1 MPKRSNART
10 SRTHAPPLVSALLVV
25 LVGAFGV
32 AFADVGVGLRA
43 IDQGDFDG
51 AIAAFEAAI
60 AGDADDARAHLLLAR
75 AAVYAAGELP
85 PEADAEREALFA
97 RAADMAD
104 RAVRL
109 APEEP
114 DAHFEV
120 SRALGRLAQYRG
132 VLQSLNLAA
141 RVERALERTL
151 ELDPDH
157 AAAWHARGLF
167 HHDVPWIAGGRRGS
181 VAPSFE
187 RAIVLEPDE
196 ITHRLA
202 FAQVLVDRD
211 DFAAAIAQ
219 LEVAVGL
226 RAATYLERKDLE
238 AARAL
243 LAELR

>member
-1 MPKRSNART
+1 MSNRPTAWIPHALARSLAA
-10 SRTHAPPLVSALLVV
+10 SLLVAF
-25 LVGAFGV
+25 VGASSF
-32 AFADVGVGLRA
+32 AFADVGAGLRA
-43 IDQGDFDG
+43 IDQGDFEG
-51 AIAAFEAAI
+51 AIGAFEAAI
-60 AGDADDARAHLLLAR
+60 AADADDARAHLLLAR
-75 AAVYAAGELP
+75 AAVYAAAELP
-85 PEADAEREALFA
+85 EDADAEREALFA

-104 RAVRL
+104 RAVDL
-109 APEEP
+109 APEDP

-120 SRALGRLAQYRG
+120 ARALGRLAQYRG

-187 RAIVLEPDE
+187 RAIALEPDE

-211 DFAAAIAQ
+211 DAAGAIAQ
-219 LEVAVGL
+219 LEVAVAL
-226 RAATYLERKDLE
+226 RAPTYLERKDLE

>member
-1 MPKRSNART
+1 MPNRPTCRSPLALART
-10 SRTHAPPLVSALLVV
+10 LAASLLVA
-25 LVGAFGV
+25 LFGAFGV
-32 AFADVGVGLRA
+32 AFADVGTGLRA

-60 AGDADDARAHLLLAR
+60 ATDADDARAHLLLAR
-75 AAVYAAGELP
+75 AAVYAAAQLP
-85 PEADAEREALFA
+85 EDADAEREALFA
-97 RAADMAD
+97 RAAGMAE
-104 RAVRL
+104 RAADL
-109 APEEP
+109 APDEP

-120 SRALGRLAQYRG
+120 ARALGRLAQYRG
-132 VLQSLNLAA
+132 VFQSLNLAA
-141 RVERALERTL
+141 QVERALERTL

-187 RAIVLEPDE
+187 RAIALEPDE

-211 DFAAAIAQ
+211 DAAAALVQ
-219 LEVAVGL
+219 LEVAVAL
-226 RAATYLERKDLE
+226 PASTFLERKDLE

-243 LAELR
+243 LAEVR

>member
-1 MPKRSNART
+1 MPIRPIQRSPRT
-10 SRTHAPPLVSALLVV
+10 LAHTIAAPLLVA
-25 LVGAFGV
+25 LFGAVGV
-32 AFADVGVGLRA
+32 AFADVGAGLRA
-43 IDQGDFDG
+43 IDQGDFEG

-60 AGDADDARAHLLLAR
+60 AADAEDARAHLLLAR
-75 AAVYAAGELP
+75 AAVYAAAELAA
-85 PEADAEREALFA
+85 EADAEREALFA
-97 RAADMAD
+97 RAADTAE
-104 RAVRL
+104 RAVDL
-109 APEEP
+109 APEDP

-120 SRALGRLAQYRG
+120 ARALGRLAQYRG

-187 RAIVLEPDE
+187 RAIALEPDA
-196 ITHRLA
+196 ISHRLA

-211 DFAAAIAQ
+211 DVAAAIAQ
-219 LEVAVGL
+219 LEVAVAL
-226 RAATYLERKDLE
+226 SAPTYLDRKDLE

-243 LAELR
+243 LAEVR

>member
-1 MPKRSNART
+1 MPNRPTHRSPLALART
-10 SRTHAPPLVSALLVV
+10 FAASLLVA
-25 LVGAFGV
+25 LVGASSV
-32 AFADVGVGLRA
+32 AFADVGTGLRA
-43 IDQGDFDG
+43 IDQGDFEG
-51 AIAAFEAAI
+51 AIGAFEAAI
-60 AGDADDARAHLLLAR
+60 AVDGDDARAHLLLAR
-75 AAVYAAGELP
+75 AAVYAAAELA
-85 PEADAEREALFA
+85 EDADAEREALFA
-97 RAADMAD
+97 RAADMAE
-104 RAVRL
+104 RAADL
-109 APEEP
+109 APEDP

-120 SRALGRLAQYRG
+120 ARALGRLAQYRG
-132 VLQSLNLAA
+132 VFQSLNLAA
-141 RVERALERTL
+141 QVERALERTL

-187 RAIVLEPDE
+187 RAIAIEPDE

-211 DFAAAIAQ
+211 DAAAAIVQ

-226 RAATYLERKDLE
+226 RAATYLDRQDFE
-238 AARAL
+238 AAQAL

>member
-1 MPKRSNART
+1 MPHRPTHRSALART
-10 SRTHAPPLVSALLVV
+10 LAAPLLVALL
-25 LVGAFGV
+25 GAFGI
-32 AFADVGVGLRA
+32 AFADVGAGLRA
-43 IDQGDFDG
+43 IDQGDFEG

-60 AGDADDARAHLLLAR
+60 AADGADARAHLLLAR
-75 AAVYAAGELP
+75 AAVYAAAELP
-85 PEADAEREALFA
+85 ADADAEREALFA
-97 RAADMAD
+97 RAAAMAD
-104 RAVRL
+104 RAVFL
-109 APEEP
+109 APEDP

-120 SRALGRLAQYRG
+120 ARALGRLAQYRG

-187 RAIVLEPDE
+187 RAIALEPDE

-202 FAQVLVDRD
+202 FARVLVDRD
-211 DFAAAIAQ
+211 DVAAAIAQ
-219 LEVAVGL
+219 LEVAVVL
-226 RAATYLERKDLE
+226 PASTYLDRKDLE

-243 LAELR
+243 LAEVR

>member
-1 MPKRSNART
+1 MSNRQTQCSPLA
-10 SRTHAPPLVSALLVV
+10 HAPSLAAALLVAF
-25 LVGAFGV
+25 VGAFGV

-43 IDQGDFDG
+43 IDQGDFEG
-51 AIAAFEAAI
+51 AIGAFEAAI
-60 AGDADDARAHLLLAR
+60 AANDDDARAHLLLAR
-75 AAVYAAGELP
+75 AAVYAAAELP
-85 PEADAEREALFA
+85 EDADADREALFA

-109 APEEP
+109 APGEP

-132 VLQSLNLAA
+132 VLQSLSLAA